1 MEENR
6 CGSQVEEELDES
18 TEELDDTAQ
27 LDADTELSEEI
38 AAEEDSDYIKMDFSL
53 ETPEER
59 NEKVKEIIAN
69 TPPERLTPRYLEKL
83 ADYIIFAMDKQERKQ
98 KKILTDNR
106 MVTVNKRET
115 SFEGLVG
122 KLENGEDGI
131 YNMISNDKNIIFQPK
146 VGITEQ
152 DLKDIPEL
160 KLLHDE
166 IFKVEEECKT
176 ARGKK
181 AYALKKMLIEM
192 RKDQYVIKGA
202 YKKSINIMNIIK
214 SIPKLDLGEHIK
226 IDENN
231 NVISDG
237 LINFYN
243 EKNVSAILCNY
254 SKLVEDG
261 WDRLNDDLK
270 WMMMDFDNLVDA
282 TLKEKYPLY
291 YDLVIYKIDGRQ
303 NAEIQELLCQTY
315 GVKHSVEYISSLWRN
330 KIPKLIAEEAKNE
343 WLIWHYTYEEKGK
356 WKRCSRC
363 GQIKL
368 AHNNFFSK
376 NKTSRDGYYS
386 ICKDCRNK
394 K

>member
-1 MEENR
+1 M
-6 CGSQVEEELDES
+6 
-18 TEELDDTAQ
+18 TEEFLDSPRGESSAPPQ
-27 LDADTELSEEI
+27 
-38 AAEEDSDYIKMDFSL
+38 DYIKMDFSL

-69 TPPERLTPRYLEKL
+69 TPPERLTPSYLEKL
-83 ADYIIFAMDKQERKQ
+83 ADYIIFAVDKEERKK

-106 MVTVNKRET
+106 MVTVNKREV

-131 YNMISNDKNIIFQPK
+131 YNMIANDKNIIFQPK
-146 VGITEQ
+146 TSITEQ
-152 DLKDIPEL
+152 DLEDIPEL
-160 KLLHDE
+160 KALHDE
-166 IFKVEEECKT
+166 ILKIEAECKS
-176 ARGKK
+176 ARGKR
-181 AYALKKMLIEM
+181 AYSLKKMLIEM

-202 YKKSINIMNIIK
+202 YKKPINITNIIK
-214 SIPKLDLGEHIK
+214 SISRMDLGEHIK
-226 IDENN
+226 INEKND
-231 NVISDG
+231 VISDG
-237 LINFYN
+237 IINFYN
-243 EKNVSAILCNY
+243 EKNISAILCNY

-270 WMMMDFDNLVDA
+270 WMMLDFDNLVDA
-282 TLKEKYPLY
+282 ALENKYPLY

-303 NAEIQELLCQTY
+303 NAEIQELLYQTY

-330 KIPKLIAEEAKNE
+330 KIPKLIAEKAKNE
-343 WLIWHYTYEEKGK
+343 WLIWHYTFEEKGK

-376 NKTSRDGYYS
+376 NKASRDGWYS

-394 K
+394 KSLAT